1 MIREPQIEPR
11 IAHQAQSGLSSTMA
25 QEGSNTPKQAIVVFK
40 PSGQVVQVEI
50 GTLLS
55 DAAVEAGIALNLPC
69 GGQGR
74 CGRCRVKV
82 EHGAIS
88 HRSGVRLTS
97 AEIDEGW
104 ALGCQAVVKGDAVV
118 FVPEQ
123 EEAEIKVTALTVG
136 AERIALA
143 AEFTEE
149 LDPSVRRAHVVI
161 PPPSLDDQTTDWD
174 RLLRELSLEHGIPN
188 ATASLPMLRTLGRD
202 LREAEWNTTAVLE
215 MGDPELNSCAQPRL
229 IDLLPGDQS
238 DRCYGVAIDIG
249 TTSNVV
255 YLVDLAHGRV
265 LDRASAY
272 SGQISAGEDVISR
285 IIFSQKRDGLNRL
298 QKMVLK
304 TLNGLLEDLA
314 SRNQIPLRQISKA
327 VVAGNT
333 TMIQLFL
340 AIDPSTIR
348 EMPFIPTISQPL
360 PVTAEELGLNINP
373 QATVD
378 CLPVVGAYVG
388 ADITAGVVASEMAET
403 DALTLFIDVGTNGEI
418 VLGNRDWLITCA
430 CSAGPA
436 FEGSGVRHGMRAT
449 AGAIEE
455 IWIDHRTYE
464 PTYQTIGQL
473 PARGICGSGMIGLL
487 AELFITGIVDKAGKI
502 QRNLP
507 TPRVRTGDHGGEYV
521 VVWAN
526 QSGIGTD
533 IVINEVDI
541 ENLLR
546 TKGAIYAGFSVLV
559 QSVGLELAEVEQVFI
574 AGAFGQYINVEKAI
588 QIGLL
593 PDMPWDRFHYLG
605 NTSVLGAFYSLVSR
619 PMRRKVLEVAQK
631 MTYLELSADN
641 TFYDQFMSALFL
653 PHTDITA
660 FPSVLRVLNQRE

>member
-1 MIREPQIEPR
+1 MTD
-11 IAHQAQSGLSSTMA
+11 HSSGRR
-25 QEGSNTPKQAIVVFK
+25 NRAIVVFQ
-40 PSGQVVQVEI
+40 PSGQVLETEV

-55 DAAVEAGIALNLPC
+55 DAAVEAGVPLNLPC

-82 EHGAIS
+82 EHGAVS
-88 HRSGVRLTS
+88 HRSGVRLTA
-97 AEIDEGW
+97 AELEQGW
-104 ALGCQAVVKGDAVV
+104 ALGCQAVIKGDAVIW
-118 FVPEQ
+118 VPEQ
-123 EEAEIKVTALTVG
+123 EKVEAEFAAKAVG

-143 AEFTEE
+143 AEYVGER
-149 LDPSVRRAHVVI
+149 DPSVRRVHVAI
-161 PPPSLDDQTTDWD
+161 EPPSLDDQTTDWD
-174 RLLRELSLEHGIPN
+174 RLARALSLQHDIQN
-188 ATASLPMLRTLGRD
+188 VTVSLAELRTLARD
-202 LREAEWNTTAVLE
+202 LRDADWDVTAVLE
-215 MGDPELNSCAQPRL
+215 MGDPLVNPCAQPRL
-229 IDLLPGDQS
+229 IDLLPGDQTG
-238 DRCYGVAIDIG
+238 RCYGVAIDIG
-249 TTSNVV
+249 TTSNVI
-255 YLVDLAHGRV
+255 YLVDLVRGRV
-265 LDRASAY
+265 IDRASAY
-272 SGQISAGEDVISR
+272 NAQISAGEDVISR
-285 IIFSQKRDGLNRL
+285 IMFAQKRDGLRRL
-298 QKMVLK
+298 QAMVLK
-304 TLNGLLEDLA
+304 TLNGLLEELT
-314 SRNQIPLRQISKA
+314 SRNQIAPRQISQA

-340 AIDPSTIR
+340 ELDPRSIR
-348 EMPFIPTISQPL
+348 EMPFIPTVSRPL
-360 PVTAEELGLNINP
+360 PVTAEEVGLNINP

-388 ADITAGVVASEMAET
+388 ADITAGVMASGMADT
-403 DALTLFIDVGTNGEI
+403 NALTLFIDVGTNGEI

-487 AELFITGIVDKAGKI
+487 AEMFITGILDKGGKI
-502 QRNLP
+502 QRDLP
-507 TPRVRTGDHGGEYV
+507 TPRVRVGDHGGEYV

-526 QSGIGTD
+526 QSGVGTD

-593 PDMPWDRFHYLG
+593 PDMPWDRFRYLG

-619 PMRRKVLEVAQK
+619 PVRRQVNELAGK

-660 FPSVLRVLNQRE
+660 FPSVMRALEGRPDGRVA

>member
-1 MIREPQIEPR
+1 MAEEK
-11 IAHQAQSGLSSTMA
+11 STT
-25 QEGSNTPKQAIVVFK
+25 QQAILVFQ
-40 PSGQVVQVEI
+40 PTGQVVEVEV

-55 DAAVEAGIALNLPC
+55 DAAVQAGIALNLPC

-88 HRSGVRLTS
+88 HRSGARLTTT
-97 AEIDEGW
+97 EMNEGW

-123 EEAEIKVTALTVG
+123 EQVEVEFATKTVG

-143 AEFTEE
+143 AEFSGE
-149 LDPSVRRAHVVI
+149 LDPSVRRAHVSI
-161 PPPSLDDQTTDWD
+161 EPPSLDDQTTDWD
-174 RLLRELSLEHGIPN
+174 RLLRELSLQHGIQN
-188 ATASLPMLRTLGRD
+188 VTASLPMLRTLGRD

-215 MGDPELNSCAQPRL
+215 MGDPVQNPCAQPRL

-249 TTSNVV
+249 TTSNVI
-255 YLVDLAHGRV
+255 YLVDLIRGKV

-298 QKMVLK
+298 QSMVLK
-304 TLNGLLEDLA
+304 TLNSLLEELS

-340 AIDPSTIR
+340 AIDPTTIR
-348 EMPFIPTISQPL
+348 EMPFIPAISHSL

-378 CLPVVGAYVG
+378 CLPIVGAYVG
-388 ADITAGVVASEMAET
+388 ADITAGVVASGMADT

-455 IWIDHRTYE
+455 LWIDHRTFE

-487 AELFITGIVDKAGKI
+487 AEMFITGIVDKGGKI
-502 QRNLP
+502 RRDLP
-507 TPRVRTGDHGGEYV
+507 TPRIRVGDHGGEYV

-526 QSGIGTD
+526 QSGIGAD

-559 QSVGLELAEVEQVFI
+559 QSVGLELADVEQVFI

-605 NTSVLGAFYSLVSR
+605 NTSVLGAFYSLASR
-619 PMRRKVLEVAQK
+619 PMRRKVLEVSKK

-660 FPSVLRVLNQRE
+660 FPSVMRVLTQRE

>member
-1 MIREPQIEPR
+1 MTEK
-11 IAHQAQSGLSSTMA
+11 SSRRN
-25 QEGSNTPKQAIVVFK
+25 SKAIVVFK
-40 PSGQVVQVEI
+40 PSGKVVEVEV

-55 DAAVEAGIALNLPC
+55 DAAVQAGVTLNLPC

-82 EHGAIS
+82 EHGTVS
-88 HRSGVRLTS
+88 HRSGARLTS
-97 AEIDEGW
+97 SEIEEGW
-104 ALGCQAVVKGDAVV
+104 ALGCRSVIKGDAVLL
-118 FVPEQ
+118 VPEQ
-123 EEAEIKVTALTVG
+123 EEIEAEYVTEAVG

-143 AEFTEE
+143 AEFSEP
-149 LDPSVRRAHVVI
+149 LDPSILGAHVSI
-161 PPPSLDDQTTDWD
+161 TPPSLDDQTSDWA
-174 RLLRELSLEHGIPN
+174 RLQRELSLGHGIEGI
-188 ATASLPMLRTLGRD
+188 TARLHMFQSLARE
-202 LREAEWNTTAVLE
+202 LREAEWDVTAVLDI
-215 MGDPELNSCAQPRL
+215 GDVMADPHAHPRL
-229 IDLLPGDQS
+229 IDLLPGDQTG
-238 DRCYGVAIDIG
+238 RCHGLAIDIG
-249 TTSNVV
+249 TTSNVI
-255 YLVDLAHGRV
+255 YLIDLVSGKV
-265 LDRASAY
+265 IDRASAY
-272 SGQISAGEDVISR
+272 NAQISAGEDVISR
-285 IIFSQKRDGLNRL
+285 IIFSQKRDGLRRL
-298 QKMVLK
+298 QQMVLK
-304 TLNGLLEDLA
+304 TLNGLLEELT
-314 SRNQIPLRQISKA
+314 SRNQIPARQIGKA

-340 AIDPSTIR
+340 GMDPRSIR
-348 EMPFIPTISQPL
+348 EMPFVPTVSQPL
-360 PVTAEELGLNINP
+360 PITADQVGLNINA

-388 ADITAGVVASEMAET
+388 ADITAGVVASGMSDT

-455 IWIDHRTYE
+455 IWIDHRTLE

-487 AELFITGIVDKAGKI
+487 AEMFITGILDKAGKI
-502 QRNLP
+502 QRDLP
-507 TPRVRTGDHGGEYV
+507 TPRVRVGDHGGEYV
-521 VVWAN
+521 VVWAS
-526 QSGIGTD
+526 QSAVGTD

-559 QSVGLELAEVEQVFI
+559 QSVGITLADVEQVLI

-605 NTSVLGAFYSLVSR
+605 NTSALGAYYSLVSR
-619 PMRRKVLEVAQK
+619 EMRRSVTEVAKK

-653 PHTDITA
+653 PHTDITT
-660 FPSVLRVLNQRE
+660 FPSVMRVLQGNAS

>member
-1 MIREPQIEPR
+1 MTEQTNSRN
-11 IAHQAQSGLSSTMA
+11 S
-25 QEGSNTPKQAIVVFK
+25 KAIVVFK
-40 PSGQVVQVEI
+40 PSGKVVEVEI
-50 GTLLS
+50 GTLLA
-55 DAAVEAGIALNLPC
+55 DAAIEAGIVLNLPC

-74 CGRCRVKV
+74 CGRCRVRV
-82 EHGAIS
+82 EHGNLS

-97 AEIDEGW
+97 AELEEGW
-104 ALGCQAVVKGDAVV
+104 ALGCQAVVKGDVVV

-123 EEAEIKVTALTVG
+123 EKVEIEFVAKTVG

-143 AEFTEE
+143 AEFSGE
-149 LDPSVRRAHVVI
+149 LDPSVRRTHLQI

-174 RLLRELSLEHGIPN
+174 RLLRELSLQHDIHN
-188 ATASLPMLRTLGRD
+188 VSASLPMFQTLARD
-202 LREAEWNTTAVLE
+202 LREAEWNVTAVLD
-215 MGDPELNSCAQPRL
+215 MGDPITNPCTQPRL
-229 IDLLPGDQS
+229 IDLLPGDQT

-255 YLVDLAHGRV
+255 YLVDLLTGHV

-272 SGQISAGEDVISR
+272 NAQIAAGEDVISR
-285 IIFSQKRDGLNRL
+285 IVFSQKRDGLHRL
-298 QKMVLK
+298 QQMVLK
-304 TLNGLLEDLA
+304 TLNGLVEELT
-314 SRNQIPLRQISKA
+314 SRNQVPARQISKA
-327 VVAGNT
+327 VVTGNT
-333 TMIQLFL
+333 IMLQLFL
-340 AIDPSTIR
+340 ALDPKAIR
-348 EMPFIPTISQPL
+348 EMPFIPTISQPIPL
-360 PVTAEELGLNINP
+360 TAKDIGLNIND
-373 QATVD
+373 QATID

-388 ADITAGVVASEMAET
+388 ADITAGVLASDMHLT
-403 DALTLFIDVGTNGEI
+403 DSLTLFIDVGTNGEI

-455 IWIDHRTYE
+455 IWIDHRTFD
-464 PTYQTIGQL
+464 PTYQTIGGL
-473 PARGICGSGMIGLL
+473 PPRGICGSGMIGLL
-487 AELFITGIVDKAGKI
+487 AEMFVTGILDKAGKI
-502 QRNLP
+502 RRDTP
-507 TPRVRTGDHGGEYV
+507 TPRVRVGDHGGEYV
-521 VVWAN
+521 VAWAN
-526 QSGIGTD
+526 QSGVGTD

-559 QSVGLELAEVEQVFI
+559 QNVGLELSDVEQVYI

-593 PDMPWDRFHYLG
+593 PDMPWDRFQYLG
-605 NTSVLGAFYSLVSR
+605 NTSVLGAFYSLMSR
-619 PMRRKVLEVAQK
+619 PLRREVIELAKK

-653 PHTDITA
+653 PHSDITA
-660 FPSVLRVLNQRE
+660 FPSVMSILEGRTE

>member
-1 MIREPQIEPR
+1 MTTTAER
-11 IAHQAQSGLSSTMA
+11 HNS
-25 QEGSNTPKQAIVVFK
+25 KAIVVFK
-40 PSGQVVQVEI
+40 PSGQVVEVEI

-55 DAAVEAGIALNLPC
+55 DAAVEAGIPLNLPC

-88 HRSGVRLTS
+88 HRSGVRLS
-97 AEIDEGW
+97 AAEMEEGW

-118 FVPEQ
+118 LVPEQ
-123 EEAEIKVTALTVG
+123 EAIEVEFITQTVG

-143 AEFTEE
+143 AEFSGE
-149 LDPSVRRAHVVI
+149 LDPSVRRAHVTI
-161 PPPSLDDQTTDWD
+161 EPPSLDDQTTDWD
-174 RLLRELSLEHGIPN
+174 RLLRELALQHDIHDVR
-188 ATASLPMLRTLGRD
+188 ASLPMLRTLGRD
-202 LREAEWNTTAVLE
+202 LREADWDVTAILE
-215 MGDPELNSCAQPRL
+215 MGDPALSTCSQPRL

-255 YLVDLAHGRV
+255 YLVDLLKGKV
-265 LDRASAY
+265 VDRASAY
-272 SGQISAGEDVISR
+272 NAQISAGEDVISR
-285 IIFSQKRDGLNRL
+285 IIFAGKRDGLSRL

-304 TLNGLLEDLA
+304 TLNGLLEELT
-314 SRNQIPLRQISKA
+314 SRNQIPARQISKA

-340 AIDPSTIR
+340 AIDPRSIR
-348 EMPFIPTISQPL
+348 KMPFIPAISQPL
-360 PVTAEELGLNINP
+360 PITAEEIGLNINR

-388 ADITAGVVASEMAET
+388 ADITAGVLASDMYDT
-403 DALTLFIDVGTNGEI
+403 NALTLFIDVGTNGEI

-455 IWIDHRTYE
+455 VWIDHRTYE

-487 AELFITGIVDKAGKI
+487 AEMFVTGILDKGGKI
-502 QRNLP
+502 QRDLP
-507 TPRVRTGDHGGEYV
+507 TPRVRVGDHGGEYV

-526 QSGIGTD
+526 QSGIGAD

-559 QSVGLELAEVEQVFI
+559 QSVGLELADVEQVFI

-605 NTSVLGAFYSLVSR
+605 NTSVLGAFYSLLSR
-619 PMRRKVLEVAQK
+619 PMRREVVELASK

-653 PHTDITA
+653 PHTDISA
-660 FPSVLRVLNQRE
+660 FPSVMRILEGKNE

>member
-1 MIREPQIEPR
+1 MAPDRET
-11 IAHQAQSGLSSTMA
+11 AK
-25 QEGSNTPKQAIVVFK
+25 NAILVFK
-40 PSGQVVQVEI
+40 PTGQVVEVEI
-50 GTLLS
+50 GTILS
-55 DAAVEAGIALNLPC
+55 DAAVEAGISLNLPC

-97 AEIDEGW
+97 AEIDAGW

-118 FVPEQ
+118 VVPEQ
-123 EEAEIKVTALTVG
+123 EKEELEITAPTVG

-149 LDPSVRRAHVVI
+149 LDPTVCRAHVTI
-161 PPPSLDDQTTDWD
+161 EPPSLDDQTTDWD
-174 RLLRELSLEHGIPN
+174 RLLRELSLRHGIEN
-188 ATASLPMLRTLGRD
+188 VTASLPMLRTLGRD
-202 LREAEWNTTAVLE
+202 LREAEWSTTAVLE
-215 MGDPELNSCAQPRL
+215 MGDPVSNPCAHPRL
-229 IDLLPGDQS
+229 IDLLPGDQT

-255 YLVDLAHGRV
+255 YLVDLKKGKV

-285 IIFSQKRDGLNRL
+285 IIFSQKRGGLHRL
-298 QKMVLK
+298 QQMVLK

-314 SRNQIPLRQISKA
+314 SRNQVPLRQISKA
-327 VVAGNT
+327 VVTGNT

-340 AIDPSTIR
+340 AIDPRTIR
-348 EMPFIPTISQPL
+348 EMPFVPTIGQPL

-388 ADITAGVVASEMAET
+388 ADITAGVVASGMHDT

-455 IWIDHRTYE
+455 LWIDHRTYE

-487 AELFITGIVDKAGKI
+487 AEMFVTGIVDKAGKI
-502 QRNLP
+502 QRDLP

-521 VVWAN
+521 IAWAN

-533 IVINEVDI
+533 IVINEVDV

-559 QSVGLELAEVEQVFI
+559 QSVGLELAEVEQVSI

-593 PDMPWDRFHYLG
+593 PDMPWDRFNYLG
-605 NTSVLGAFYSLVSR
+605 NTSVLGAFHSLVSR
-619 PMRRKVLEVAQK
+619 SMRRKVLEVSQK

-641 TFYDQFMSALFL
+641 SFYDQFMSALFL

-660 FPSVLRVLNQRE
+660 FPSVLRLLNQRE

>member
-1 MIREPQIEPR
+1 
-11 IAHQAQSGLSSTMA
+11 
-25 QEGSNTPKQAIVVFK
+25 
-40 PSGQVVQVEI
+40 
-50 GTLLS
+50 
-55 DAAVEAGIALNLPC
+55 
-69 GGQGR
+69 
-74 CGRCRVKV
+74 V

-118 FVPEQ
+118 VVPEQ
-123 EEAEIKVTALTVG
+123 EKEELEITGPTVG

-149 LDPSVRRAHVVI
+149 LDPTVRRAHVTI
-161 PPPSLDDQTTDWD
+161 EPPSLDDQTTDWD
-174 RLLRELSLEHGIPN
+174 RLLRELSLRHGIEN
-188 ATASLPMLRTLGRD
+188 VTASLPMLRTLGRD
-202 LREAEWNTTAVLE
+202 LREAEWSTTAVLE
-215 MGDPELNSCAQPRL
+215 MGDPVNNPCAHPRL
-229 IDLLPGDQS
+229 IDLLPGDQT

-255 YLVDLAHGRV
+255 YLADLTKGKV

-285 IIFSQKRDGLNRL
+285 IIFSQKRDGLHRL
-298 QKMVLK
+298 QQMVLK

-314 SRNQIPLRQISKA
+314 SRNQVPLRQISKA
-327 VVAGNT
+327 VVTGNT

-340 AIDPSTIR
+340 AIDPRTIR
-348 EMPFIPTISQPL
+348 EMPFVPTISQPL

-388 ADITAGVVASEMAET
+388 ADITAGVVASGMHAT

-487 AELFITGIVDKAGKI
+487 AEMFVTGIVDKAGKI
-502 QRNLP
+502 QRDLP

-521 VVWAN
+521 IAWAN

-533 IVINEVDI
+533 IVINEVDV

-559 QSVGLELAEVEQVFI
+559 RSVGLELAEVEQVFI

-593 PDMPWDRFHYLG
+593 PDMPWDRFNYLG

-619 PMRRKVLEVAQK
+619 SMRRKVLEVSQK

-641 TFYDQFMSALFL
+641 SFYDQFMSALFL

-660 FPSVLRVLNQRE
+660 FPSVLRLLNQRE

>member
-1 MIREPQIEPR
+1 
-11 IAHQAQSGLSSTMA
+11 MA
-25 QEGSNTPKQAIVVFK
+25 QEDKSTSKQAILVFK
-40 PSGQVVQVEI
+40 PSGQVVEVEV

-55 DAAVEAGIALNLPC
+55 DAAVEAGISLNLPC

-123 EEAEIKVTALTVG
+123 HEAETKVIAPTVG

-143 AEFTEE
+143 ADFTDE
-149 LDPSVRRAHVVI
+149 LDPSVRRAHVI
-161 PPPSLDDQTTDWD
+161 ISPPSLDDQTTDWD
-174 RLLRELSLEHGIPN
+174 RLLRELSLQHGVSN
-188 ATASLPMLRTLGRD
+188 VTASLPMLRTLGRD

-215 MGDPELNSCAQPRL
+215 MGDPQLNSCAQPRL

-255 YLVDLAHGRV
+255 YLVDLTKGKV

-272 SGQISAGEDVISR
+272 SGQIAAGEDVISR
-285 IIFSQKRDGLNRL
+285 IIFSQKRDGLRRL
-298 QKMVLK
+298 QQMVLK
-304 TLNGLLEDLA
+304 TLNSLLEDLA

-360 PVTAEELGLNINP
+360 PVTAEEIGLNINP

-388 ADITAGVVASEMAET
+388 ADITAGVVASKMYDT

-455 IWIDHRTYE
+455 IWIDQRTYE
-464 PTYQTIGQL
+464 PTYETIGQL

-487 AELFITGIVDKAGKI
+487 AEMFITGIVDKAGKI

-533 IVINEVDI
+533 IVINEVDV

-574 AGAFGQYINVEKAI
+574 AGAFGQYINVEKAV

-605 NTSVLGAFYSLVSR
+605 NTSALGAFYSLVSR
-619 PMRRKVLEVAQK
+619 PMRERVLKVAQK

-660 FPSVLRVLNQRE
+660 FPSVLRVLENRE

>member
-1 MIREPQIEPR
+1 
-11 IAHQAQSGLSSTMA
+11 
-25 QEGSNTPKQAIVVFK
+25 
-40 PSGQVVQVEI
+40 
-50 GTLLS
+50 
-55 DAAVEAGIALNLPC
+55 
-69 GGQGR
+69 
-74 CGRCRVKV
+74 
-82 EHGAIS
+82 
-88 HRSGVRLTS
+88 
-97 AEIDEGW
+97 DEGW

-123 EEAEIKVTALTVG
+123 HEAETKVIAPTVG

-143 AEFTEE
+143 ADFTDE
-149 LDPSVRRAHVVI
+149 LDPSVRRAHVI
-161 PPPSLDDQTTDWD
+161 ISPPSLDDQTTDWD
-174 RLLRELSLEHGIPN
+174 RLLRELSLQHGVSN
-188 ATASLPMLRTLGRD
+188 VTASLPMLRTLGRD

-215 MGDPELNSCAQPRL
+215 MGDPQLNSCAQPRL

-255 YLVDLAHGRV
+255 YLVDLTKGKV

-272 SGQISAGEDVISR
+272 SGQIAAGEDVISR
-285 IIFSQKRDGLNRL
+285 IIFSQKRDGLRRL
-298 QKMVLK
+298 QQMVLK
-304 TLNGLLEDLA
+304 TLNSLLEDLA

-360 PVTAEELGLNINP
+360 PVTAEEIGLNINP

-388 ADITAGVVASEMAET
+388 ADITAGVVASKMYDT

-455 IWIDHRTYE
+455 IWIDQRTYE
-464 PTYQTIGQL
+464 PTYETIGQL

-487 AELFITGIVDKAGKI
+487 AEMFITGIVDKAGKI

-533 IVINEVDI
+533 IVINEVDV

-559 QSVGLELAEVEQVFI
+559 QSVGLELAEVE
-574 AGAFGQYINVEKAI
+574 
-588 QIGLL
+588 
-593 PDMPWDRFHYLG
+593 
-605 NTSVLGAFYSLVSR
+605 
-619 PMRRKVLEVAQK
+619 
-631 MTYLELSADN
+631 
-641 TFYDQFMSALFL
+641 
-653 PHTDITA
+653 
-660 FPSVLRVLNQRE
+660 

>member
-1 MIREPQIEPR
+1 MTASVERR
-11 IAHQAQSGLSSTMA
+11 NS
-25 QEGSNTPKQAIVVFK
+25 KAIVVFK
-40 PSGQVVQVEI
+40 PSGQVVEVEI

-55 DAAVEAGIALNLPC
+55 DAAVEAGISLNLPC

-82 EHGAIS
+82 EHGAVS
-88 HRSGVRLTS
+88 HRSGVRLTA
-97 AEIDEGW
+97 AEMEQGW

-118 FVPEQ
+118 LVPEQ
-123 EEAEIKVTALTVG
+123 EAVEIEFITQTVG
-136 AERIALA
+136 AERVALA
-143 AEFTEE
+143 AEFSGA
-149 LDPSVRRAHVVI
+149 LDPSVHRAHI
-161 PPPSLDDQTTDWD
+161 TIEPPSLDDQTTDWD
-174 RLLRELSLEHGIPN
+174 RLLRELSLQHGIQN
-188 ATASLPMLRTLGRD
+188 VRASLPMLRILGRD
-202 LREAEWNTTAVLE
+202 LREANWDVTAVLE
-215 MGDPELNSCAQPRL
+215 MGDPVHNPCAQPRL
-229 IDLLPGDQS
+229 VDLLPGNQS
-238 DRCYGVAIDIG
+238 DRCYGIAIDIG

-255 YLVDLAHGRV
+255 YLVDLLKGKV
-265 LDRASAY
+265 MDRASAY
-272 SGQISAGEDVISR
+272 NAQISAGEDVISR
-285 IIFSQKRDGLNRL
+285 IIFAQKRDGLNRL

-304 TLNGLLEDLA
+304 TLNGLLEELT
-314 SRNQIPLRQISKA
+314 SRNQIPARQISKA

-340 AIDPSTIR
+340 AIDPRTIR

-360 PVTAEELGLNINP
+360 PITAEEIGLNINP

-388 ADITAGVVASEMAET
+388 ADITAGVLASEMYDT

-455 IWIDHRTYE
+455 VWIDHRTYE

-487 AELFITGIVDKAGKI
+487 AEMFVTGILDKGGKI
-502 QRNLP
+502 QRDLP
-507 TPRVRTGDHGGEYV
+507 TPRVRVGDHGGEYV

-526 QSGIGTD
+526 QSGIGAD

-559 QSVGLELAEVEQVFI
+559 QSVGLELADVEQVFI

-619 PMRRKVLEVAQK
+619 PMRREVIELANR

-653 PHTDITA
+653 PHTDISA
-660 FPSVLRVLNQRE
+660 FPSVMRVLEREPE

>member
-1 MIREPQIEPR
+1 MTETQKR
-11 IAHQAQSGLSSTMA
+11 
-25 QEGSNTPKQAIVVFK
+25 NPKAIVVFK
-40 PSGQVVQVEI
+40 PSGNVVEVEI

-55 DAAVEAGIALNLPC
+55 DAAVEAGITLNLPC

-82 EHGAIS
+82 EHGVIS

-97 AEIDEGW
+97 AELEEGW

-118 FVPEQ
+118 HVPEQ
-123 EEAEIKVTALTVG
+123 EKVEVEFITKTVG
-136 AERIALA
+136 AERVALA
-143 AEFTEE
+143 AQFSGV
-149 LDPSVRRAHVVI
+149 LDPSVRRAHLTI
-161 PPPSLDDQTTDWD
+161 DPPSLDDQTTDWD
-174 RLLRELSLEHGIPN
+174 RLSRELAVKHGIQN
-188 ATASLPMLRTLGRD
+188 TTASLPIYRILGRD
-202 LREAEWNTTAVLE
+202 LREAEWDVTAILD
-215 MGDPELNSCAQPRL
+215 MGDPALNPCAQPRL
-229 IDLLPGDQS
+229 VDLLPGDQT

-249 TTSNVV
+249 TTSNVI
-255 YLVDLAHGRV
+255 YLVDLLKGEV
-265 LDRASAY
+265 VDRASAY
-272 SGQISAGEDVISR
+272 NAQISAGEDVISR
-285 IIFSQKRDGLNRL
+285 IVFSQKRDGLHRL
-298 QKMVLK
+298 QRMVLK
-304 TLNGLLEDLA
+304 TLNGLLEELT
-314 SRNQIPLRQISKA
+314 SRNQIPSSQISKA

-340 AIDPSTIR
+340 AVDPRTIR
-348 EMPFIPTISQPL
+348 EMPFIPTMSQPL
-360 PVTAEELGLNINP
+360 PVTAEEIGLNINP
-373 QATVD
+373 QGTVD

-388 ADITAGVVASEMAET
+388 ADITAGVLASGTYNT

-455 IWIDHRTYE
+455 VWIDNRSYE

-487 AELFITGIVDKAGKI
+487 AEMFVTGIIDKAGKI
-502 QRNLP
+502 RRDLP
-507 TPRVRTGDHGGEYV
+507 TARVRVGDHGGEYV

-559 QSVGLELAEVEQVFI
+559 QSVGLELADVEQVFI
-574 AGAFGQYINVEKAI
+574 AGAFGQYINIEKGI

-593 PDMPWDRFHYLG
+593 PDMPWDRFNYLG

-619 PMRRKVLEVAQK
+619 PIRRQVIEIAKM

-660 FPSVLRVLNQRE
+660 FPSVMRVLEKQNVQTT

>member
-1 MIREPQIEPR
+1 
-11 IAHQAQSGLSSTMA
+11 MA
-25 QEGSNTPKQAIVVFK
+25 EATKKRNHNAIVVFK
-40 PSGQVVQVEI
+40 PSGKVVEVEV

-55 DAAVEAGIALNLPC
+55 DAAVEAGVALNLPC

-82 EHGAIS
+82 EHGSVS
-88 HRSGVRLTS
+88 HRSGVRLSS
-97 AEIDEGW
+97 AELSEGW
-104 ALGCQAVVKGDAVV
+104 ALGCQAVIKGDAVV
-118 FVPEQ
+118 VVPEQ
-123 EEAEIKVTALTVG
+123 EAIEVEFITKTVG
-136 AERIALA
+136 AERVALA
-143 AEFTEE
+143 AQYTGER
-149 LDPSVRRAHVVI
+149 DPCVRRVYAQI
-161 PPPSLDDQTTDWD
+161 EAPSLDDQTTDWD
-174 RLLRELSLEHGIPN
+174 RLLRALSLQHDIHN
-188 ATASLPMLRTLGRD
+188 VTASLSTMQTLARD
-202 LREAEWNTTAVLE
+202 LREAEWNVTAVLD
-215 MGDPELNSCAQPRL
+215 MGDPVANPCARPRL
-229 IDLLPGDQS
+229 IDLLPGDQT

-255 YLVDLAHGRV
+255 YLIDLNSGRV
-265 LDRASAY
+265 IDRASAY
-272 SGQISAGEDVISR
+272 NAQIQAGEDVISR
-285 IIFSQKRDGLNRL
+285 IVFSQKRDGLRRL
-298 QKMVLK
+298 QQMVLK
-304 TLNGLLEDLA
+304 TLNGLIEDLA
-314 SRNQIPLRQISKA
+314 GRNQVPTRQISNA

-340 AIDPSTIR
+340 SLDPKYLR
-348 EMPFIPTISQPL
+348 EMPFIPTVGQPL
-360 PVTAEELGLNINP
+360 PVLAEQIGLSINP

-388 ADITAGVVASEMAET
+388 ADITAGVLASGVYDT
-403 DALTLFIDVGTNGEI
+403 DKLTLFIDVGTNGEI

-464 PTYQTIGQL
+464 PTYETIGGL

-487 AELFITGIVDKAGKI
+487 AELFIAGILDKAGKLA
-502 QRNLP
+502 RDLP
-507 TPRVRTGDHGGEYV
+507 TPRVRVGDHGAEYV

-559 QSVGLELAEVEQVFI
+559 QSVGVQLAEVEQVLI
-574 AGAFGQYINVEKAI
+574 GGAFGQYINVEKAI

-593 PDMPWDRFHYLG
+593 PDMPWDRFNFLG
-605 NTSVLGAFYSLVSR
+605 NTSVLGAFYSLVAR
-619 PMRRKVLEVAQK
+619 PMRREVLEIAKK

-641 TFYDQFMSALFL
+641 TFYDQFMSAMFL

-660 FPSVLRVLNQRE
+660 FPSVMRLLKDRTD

>member
-1 MIREPQIEPR
+1 MVDTGER
-11 IAHQAQSGLSSTMA
+11 H
-25 QEGSNTPKQAIVVFK
+25 NKKAIVVFK
-40 PSGQVVQVEI
+40 PSGQVVEVEI

-55 DAAVEAGIALNLPC
+55 DAAVRAGMSLNLPC

-74 CGRCRVKV
+74 CGRCRVRV

-88 HRSGVRLTS
+88 HRRGVRLTS
-97 AEIDEGW
+97 AEQEEGW
-104 ALGCQAVVKGDAVV
+104 ALGCQAVIKGDAVI

-123 EEAEIKVTALTVG
+123 EQVGIEFITKTVG

-143 AEFTEE
+143 AEFGGEV
-149 LDPSVRRAHVVI
+149 DPSVRRAHLTI
-161 PPPSLDDQTTDWD
+161 EPPSLDDQTTDWD
-174 RLLRELSLEHGIPN
+174 RLLRQLSRQHGIQSV
-188 ATASLPMLRTLGRD
+188 TASLSMLRTLGRD
-202 LREAEWNTTAVLE
+202 LREADWHVTAVLE
-215 MGDPELNSCAQPRL
+215 MGDPGSDPCAQPRL
-229 IDLLPGDQS
+229 VDLLPGDQT
-238 DRCYGVAIDIG
+238 DLCYGVAIDIG
-249 TTSNVV
+249 TTSNVI
-255 YLVDLAHGRV
+255 YLVDLIKGKV
-265 LDRASAY
+265 VDRASAY
-272 SGQISAGEDVISR
+272 NAQIQAGEDVISR
-285 IIFSQKRDGLNRL
+285 ILFSQKRDGLVRL
-298 QKMVLK
+298 QTLVLK
-304 TLNGLLEDLA
+304 TLNGLLEELT
-314 SRNQIPLRQISKA
+314 SRNQIPPRQISKA

-340 AIDPSTIR
+340 AIDPRTIR
-348 EMPFIPTISQPL
+348 EMPFIPAISQPL
-360 PVTAEELGLNINP
+360 PVTAEDIGLNINP
-373 QATVD
+373 QGTVD

-388 ADITAGVVASEMAET
+388 ADITAGVLASSMCDT

-455 IWIDHRTYE
+455 VWIDQRTYE
-464 PTYQTIGQL
+464 PTYQTIGGL

-487 AELFITGIVDKAGKI
+487 AEMFITGILDKGGKI
-502 QRNLP
+502 QRDLP
-507 TPRVRTGDHGGEYV
+507 TPRVRVGDHGGEYV

-526 QSGIGTD
+526 QSAIGTD
-533 IVINEVDI
+533 VVINEVDV

-559 QSVGLELAEVEQVFI
+559 QSVGLELADVEQVLI
-574 AGAFGQYINVEKAI
+574 AGAFGQYINVEKGI

-605 NTSVLGAFYSLVSR
+605 NTSALGAFYSLVAR
-619 PMRRKVLEVAQK
+619 AMRREVIEVARK

-660 FPSVLRVLNQRE
+660 FPSVMRVLEKQKD

>member
-1 MIREPQIEPR
+1 MTETVDRR
-11 IAHQAQSGLSSTMA
+11 NSR
-25 QEGSNTPKQAIVVFK
+25 AIVVFK
-40 PSGQVVQVEI
+40 PSGQVVEVEV

-55 DAAVEAGIALNLPC
+55 DAAVEAGVTLNLPC

-74 CGRCRVKV
+74 CGRCRVRV
-82 EHGAIS
+82 EHGGVS
-88 HRSGVRLTS
+88 HRSGVRLSS
-97 AEIDEGW
+97 AELEEGW
-104 ALGCQAVVKGDAVV
+104 ALGCQAVIKGDAVI

-123 EEAEIKVTALTVG
+123 EKVEIEFITKTVG

-143 AEFTEE
+143 AEFSGE
-149 LDPSVRRAHVVI
+149 LDPSVRRAHI
-161 PPPSLDDQTTDWD
+161 TIDPPSLDDQTTDWD
-174 RLLRELSLEHGIPN
+174 RLLRELSLQYAIQN
-188 ATASLPMLRTLGRD
+188 VTAGLPMLRTLGRD
-202 LREAEWNTTAVLE
+202 LREADWNVTAVLE
-215 MGDPELNSCAQPRL
+215 MGDPVTNPCTQPRA
-229 IDLLPGDQS
+229 IDLLPGNQS

-249 TTSNVV
+249 TTSNVI
-255 YLVDLAHGRV
+255 YLVDLIKGKV
-265 LDRASAY
+265 VDRASAY
-272 SGQISAGEDVISR
+272 NAQISAGEDVISR
-285 IIFSQKRDGLNRL
+285 IVFSQKRDGLNRL
-298 QKMVLK
+298 QQMVLK
-304 TLNGLLEDLA
+304 TLNGLLEEIT
-314 SRNQIPLRQISKA
+314 SRNQIPPRQISKA

-340 AIDPSTIR
+340 AIDPRTIR
-348 EMPFIPTISQPL
+348 EMPFIPTIGQPL
-360 PVTAEELGLNINP
+360 PITAEEIGLNINP

-388 ADITAGVVASEMAET
+388 ADITAGVLASGMYDT

-487 AELFITGIVDKAGKI
+487 AEMFITGILDKAGKI
-502 QRNLP
+502 QRDLP
-507 TPRVRTGDHGGEYV
+507 TPRVRVGDHGGEYV

-526 QSGIGTD
+526 QSAIGTD

-559 QSVGLELAEVEQVFI
+559 RSVGLELADVEQVFI

-593 PDMPWDRFHYLG
+593 PDMPWDRFQYLG

-619 PMRRKVLEVAQK
+619 SMRREVIDIAKK

-660 FPSVLRVLNQRE
+660 FPSVMSILQKQET

>member
-1 MIREPQIEPR
+1 MTEEDR
-11 IAHQAQSGLSSTMA
+11 
-25 QEGSNTPKQAIVVFK
+25 NTPKQAILVFK

-50 GTLLS
+50 GTLLA
-55 DAAVEAGIALNLPC
+55 DAAVEAGIALSLPC

-118 FVPEQ
+118 IVPEQ
-123 EEAEIKVTALTVG
+123 EEAEIQVAAPTVG

-174 RLLRELSLEHGIPN
+174 RLLRELSLQHGISN

-255 YLVDLAHGRV
+255 YLVDLANGKV

-285 IIFSQKRDGLNRL
+285 IIFSQKRDGLSRL

-348 EMPFIPTISQPL
+348 EMPFVPAISRPL

-388 ADITAGVVASEMAET
+388 ADITAGVVASELAET

-455 IWIDHRTYE
+455 IWIDQRTYE
-464 PTYQTIGQL
+464 PTYETIGQL

-502 QRNLP
+502 QRDLP

-619 PMRRKVLEVAQK
+619 RMRRKVLEVAQK

-660 FPSVLRVLNQRE
+660 FPSVLRVLENTE

>member
-1 MIREPQIEPR
+1 
-11 IAHQAQSGLSSTMA
+11 MA
-25 QEGSNTPKQAIVVFK
+25 KETKRRNNKAIVVFK
-40 PSGQVVQVEI
+40 PSGQVVEVEI

-55 DAAVEAGIALNLPC
+55 DAAVEANVALNLPC

-74 CGRCRVKV
+74 CGRCRVRV
-82 EHGAIS
+82 EHGALS

-97 AEIDEGW
+97 AELAEGW
-104 ALGCQAVVKGDAVV
+104 ALGCQAVIKGDAVV
-118 FVPEQ
+118 FIPEQ
-123 EEAEIKVTALTVG
+123 ETVEVEFVTKTVG
-136 AERIALA
+136 AERVALA
-143 AEFTEE
+143 AEFSGEQ
-149 LDPSVRRAHVVI
+149 DPSVRRAHVTI
-161 PPPSLDDQTTDWD
+161 EPPSLDDQTTDWD
-174 RLLRELSLEHGIPN
+174 RLLRALSLQHDIHDV
-188 ATASLPMLRTLGRD
+188 TASLPMLRTLGRD
-202 LREAEWNTTAVLE
+202 LREADWDVTAMLD
-215 MGDPELNSCAQPRL
+215 MGDPIANAHVQPRL
-229 IDLLPGDQS
+229 IDLLPGNQS

-249 TTSNVV
+249 TTSNVI
-255 YLVDLAHGRV
+255 YLIDLLSGRV
-265 LDRASAY
+265 VDRASAY
-272 SGQISAGEDVISR
+272 NAQIQAGEDVISR
-285 IIFSQKRDGLNRL
+285 IIFSQKSDGLRRL
-298 QKMVLK
+298 QRMVLK
-304 TLNGLLEDLA
+304 TLNGLLEELA
-314 SRNQIPLRQISKA
+314 SRNQIPSRQISKA
-327 VVAGNT
+327 VIAGNT

-340 AIDPSTIR
+340 ALDPRTIR
-348 EMPFIPTISQPL
+348 EMPFIPTIGQPL
-360 PVTAEELGLNINP
+360 PVTAEEIGLNINT

-388 ADITAGVVASEMAET
+388 ADITAGILASSMHDT

-455 IWIDHRTYE
+455 IWLDHRTLE
-464 PTYQTIGQL
+464 PTYETIGGL

-487 AELFITGIVDKAGKI
+487 AEMFITGILDKAGKI
-502 QRNLP
+502 RRDLP
-507 TPRVRTGDHGGEYV
+507 TPRVRVGDHGGEYV

-559 QSVGLELAEVEQVFI
+559 QSVGLELADVEQVLI

-605 NTSVLGAFYSLVSR
+605 NTSVLGAFYSLMSR
-619 PMRRKVLEVAQK
+619 PMRREVIDIAQK

-660 FPSVLRVLNQRE
+660 FPSVMRVLEGEI

>member
-1 MIREPQIEPR
+1 MVETVEPR
-11 IAHQAQSGLSSTMA
+11 DR
-25 QEGSNTPKQAIVVFK
+25 KAIVVFK
-40 PSGQVVQVEI
+40 PSGRVIEVEI

-55 DAAVEAGIALNLPC
+55 DAAVEAGEALNLPC

-82 EHGAIS
+82 EHGALS
-88 HRSGVRLTS
+88 HRSGVRLSS
-97 AEIDEGW
+97 AELEAGW

-118 FVPEQ
+118 LVPEQ
-123 EEAEIKVTALTVG
+123 ERVEVEFITKTVG
-136 AERIALA
+136 AERVALA
-143 AEFTEE
+143 AEFDGR
-149 LDPSVRRAHVVI
+149 LDPSIVRAHVAI
-161 PPPSLDDQTTDWD
+161 EPPSLDDQTTDWD
-174 RLLRELSLEHGIPN
+174 RLQRELSLQHDIHDM
-188 ATASLPMLRTLGRD
+188 TASLSMLRDLARN
-202 LREAEWNTTAVLE
+202 LREADWEVTAVLDL
-215 MGDPELNSCAQPRL
+215 GDPEAAPSARPRL
-229 IDLLPGDQS
+229 VDVMPGNQS
-238 DRCYGVAIDIG
+238 DRSIGVAIDIG
-249 TTSNVV
+249 TTSNVI
-255 YLVDLAHGRV
+255 YLVDLRSGKV

-272 SGQISAGEDVISR
+272 NAQISAGEDVISR
-285 IIFSQKRDGLNRL
+285 IIFSQKRDGLHRL
-298 QKMVLK
+298 QRMVLK
-304 TLNGLLEDLA
+304 TLNSLLEELEA
-314 SRNQIPLRQISKA
+314 RNQIPARQINKA

-340 AIDPSTIR
+340 ALDPKSIR
-348 EMPFIPTISQPL
+348 EMPFIPTIGQPL
-360 PVTAEELGLNINP
+360 PVAAEEIGLNINP

-388 ADITAGVVASEMAET
+388 ADITAGVLASGLHDSDE
-403 DALTLFIDVGTNGEI
+403 LTLFIDVGTNGEI
-418 VLGNRDWLITCA
+418 VLGNREWLITCA

-455 IWIDHRTYE
+455 IWIDQRTYE
-464 PTYQTIGQL
+464 PTYETIGQL

-487 AELFITGIVDKAGKI
+487 AEMFVTGILDKAGKI
-502 QRNLP
+502 RRDLP
-507 TPRVRTGDHGGEYV
+507 TPRVRVGDHGGEYV

-559 QSVGLELAEVEQVFI
+559 RSVGLQLADVERVFI
-574 AGAFGQYINVEKAI
+574 AGAFGQYINIEKAI

-605 NTSVLGAFYSLVSR
+605 NTSVLGAFHSLVSR
-619 PMRRKVLEVAQK
+619 PARRRVLELAQK

-660 FPSVLRVLNQRE
+660 FPSVMRILGGSQA

>member
-1 MIREPQIEPR
+1 MTENAARQGNR
-11 IAHQAQSGLSSTMA
+11 
-25 QEGSNTPKQAIVVFK
+25 AIVVFK
-40 PSGQVVQVEI
+40 PSGQVVEVEI

-55 DAAVEAGIALNLPC
+55 DAAAEAGINLNLPC

-88 HRSGVRLTS
+88 HRSSARLSS
-97 AEIDEGW
+97 AERQEGW
-104 ALGCQAVVKGDAVV
+104 ALGCQAVIKGDAVIAI
-118 FVPEQ
+118 PEQ
-123 EEAEIKVTALTVG
+123 ERVEVEFVTATVG

-143 AEFTEE
+143 AEFTGE
-149 LDPSVRRAHVVI
+149 LDPSVRRAHLTVE
-161 PPPSLDDQTTDWD
+161 PPSLDDQTTDWD
-174 RLLRELSLEHGIPN
+174 RLLRELSLQHGIQN
-188 ATASLPMLRTLGRD
+188 VTTSLSGLRTLARS
-202 LREAEWNTTAVLE
+202 LREAEWDVTAVLDL
-215 MGDPELNSCAQPRL
+215 GDPEFDPSTHPRL
-229 IDLLPGDQS
+229 VDLLPGKQTG
-238 DRCYGVAIDIG
+238 RCYGVAIDIG
-249 TTSNVV
+249 TTSNVI
-255 YLVDLAHGRV
+255 YLVDLIKGKV

-272 SGQISAGEDVISR
+272 NAQIQAGEDVISR
-285 IIFSQKRDGLNRL
+285 IIFAQKRDGLSRL
-298 QKMVLK
+298 QEMVLK
-304 TLNGLLEDLA
+304 TLNGLLEEMT
-314 SRNQIPLRQISKA
+314 SRNEIPPSQISKA

-333 TMIQLFL
+333 TMVQLFL
-340 AIDPSTIR
+340 ALDPRSIR

-360 PVTAEELGLNINP
+360 PVTAHQVGLNVNP

-378 CLPVVGAYVG
+378 ILPVVGAYVG
-388 ADITAGVVASEMAET
+388 ADITSGVLASGMYET

-418 VLGNRDWLITCA
+418 VLGNSDWLITCA

-455 IWIDHRTYE
+455 VWIDPHTYE
-464 PTYQTIGQL
+464 PTYETIGGL

-487 AELFITGIVDKAGKI
+487 ADMFVAGVIDKGGKVK
-502 QRNLP
+502 RDLP
-507 TPRVRTGDHGGEYV
+507 TPRVRVGDHGGEYV

-526 QSGIGTD
+526 QSAIGTD

-541 ENLLR
+541 ENLIR

-559 QSVGLELAEVEQVFI
+559 SSVGVELADVEQVYI
-574 AGAFGQYINVEKAI
+574 AGAFGQYINIEKAI

-619 PMRRKVLEVAQK
+619 PLRREVVEIAKK

-641 TFYDQFMSALFL
+641 TFYDQFMSCLFL

-660 FPSVLRVLNQRE
+660 FPSVQRVLEERERAS

>member
-1 MIREPQIEPR
+1 MTEE
-11 IAHQAQSGLSSTMA
+11 SSRRN
-25 QEGSNTPKQAIVVFK
+25 SKAIVV
-40 PSGQVVQVEI
+40 

-55 DAAVEAGIALNLPC
+55 DAAVQAGVTLNLPC

-82 EHGAIS
+82 EHGTVS

-97 AEIDEGW
+97 SEIDEGW
-104 ALGCQAVVKGDAVV
+104 ALGCRSVIKGDAVLL
-118 FVPEQ
+118 VPEQ
-123 EEAEIKVTALTVG
+123 EEIETGYVTEAVG

-143 AEFTEE
+143 AEFSEP
-149 LDPSVRRAHVVI
+149 LDPSLLRAHVRI
-161 PPPSLDDQTTDWD
+161 TPPSLDDQTSDWA
-174 RLLRELSLEHGIPN
+174 RLQRELSLGHGIEGI
-188 ATASLPMLRTLGRD
+188 TARLPMFQSLAREF
-202 LREAEWNTTAVLE
+202 REAEWDVTAVLD
-215 MGDPELNSCAQPRL
+215 MGDVVADPHAHPRL
-229 IDLLPGDQS
+229 IDLLPGD
-238 DRCYGVAIDIG
+238 
-249 TTSNVV
+249 
-255 YLVDLAHGRV
+255 
-265 LDRASAY
+265 RASAY
-272 SGQISAGEDVISR
+272 NAQISAGEDVISR
-285 IIFSQKRDGLNRL
+285 IIFSQKRDGLRRL
-298 QKMVLK
+298 QQMVLK
-304 TLNGLLEDLA
+304 TLNGLLEELT
-314 SRNQIPLRQISKA
+314 SRNQIPARQIGKA

-340 AIDPSTIR
+340 GMDPRSIR
-348 EMPFIPTISQPL
+348 EMPFVPTVSQPL
-360 PVTAEELGLNINP
+360 PITADQVGLNINA

-388 ADITAGVVASEMAET
+388 ADITAGVVASGMSDT

-455 IWIDHRTYE
+455 IWIDHRTLE

-487 AELFITGIVDKAGKI
+487 AEMFITGILDKAGKI
-502 QRNLP
+502 QRDLP
-507 TPRVRTGDHGGEYV
+507 TPRVRVGDHGGEYV
-521 VVWAN
+521 VVWAS
-526 QSGIGTD
+526 QSAVGTD

-559 QSVGLELAEVEQVFI
+559 QSVGITLADVEQVLI

-605 NTSVLGAFYSLVSR
+605 NTSALGAYYSLVSR
-619 PMRRKVLEVAQK
+619 EMRRSVTEVAKK

-653 PHTDITA
+653 PHTDITT
-660 FPSVLRVLNQRE
+660 FPSVMRVLQGNAS

>member
-1 MIREPQIEPR
+1 
-11 IAHQAQSGLSSTMA
+11 MA
-25 QEGSNTPKQAIVVFK
+25 QEDKSTSKQAILVFK
-40 PSGQVVQVEI
+40 PSGQVVGVEV

-123 EEAEIKVTALTVG
+123 QEAETKVIAPTVG

-143 AEFTEE
+143 ADFTEE
-149 LDPSVRRAHVVI
+149 LDPSVRRAHVTI
-161 PPPSLDDQTTDWD
+161 SPPSLDDQTTDWD
-174 RLLRELSLEHGIPN
+174 RLLRELSLQHGVSN
-188 ATASLPMLRTLGRD
+188 VTASLPMLRTLGRD

-249 TTSNVV
+249 TTSNVI
-255 YLVDLAHGRV
+255 YLADLTRGKV

-272 SGQISAGEDVISR
+272 SGQIAAGEDVISR
-285 IIFSQKRDGLNRL
+285 IIFSQKRDGLRRL
-298 QKMVLK
+298 QQMVLK

-388 ADITAGVVASEMAET
+388 ADITAGVVASKMYDT

-487 AELFITGIVDKAGKI
+487 AEMFITGIVDKAGKI

-533 IVINEVDI
+533 IVVNEVDI

-619 PMRRKVLEVAQK
+619 PMRKRVLQVAQK

-660 FPSVLRVLNQRE
+660 FPSVLRVLENRE

>member
-1 MIREPQIEPR
+1 VDQESATIVAEP
-11 IAHQAQSGLSSTMA
+11 
-25 QEGSNTPKQAIVVFK
+25 EGRNKRAIVVFK
-40 PSGQVVQVEI
+40 PSGQVVEVEV

-82 EHGAIS
+82 EHGGIS
-88 HRSGVRLTS
+88 HRSGTRLTS
-97 AEIDEGW
+97 AEREEGW

-123 EEAEIKVTALTVG
+123 QKIEVELITKVAG

-143 AEFTEE
+143 AEFEGVP
-149 LDPSVRRAHVVI
+149 DPSVCRAHVTVA
-161 PPPSLDDQTTDWD
+161 PPSLEDQTSDWD
-174 RLLRELSLEHGIPN
+174 RLQRDLSLQHGIRNLTADVSMLRELARS
-188 ATASLPMLRTLGRD
+188 
-202 LREAEWNTTAVLE
+202 LREADWDVTAALDL
-215 MGDPELNSCAQPRL
+215 GDPVVNPCDRPRL
-229 IDLLPGDQS
+229 IDLLPGDQT
-238 DRCYGVAIDIG
+238 DRDYGVAIDIG
-249 TTSNVV
+249 TTTNVV
-255 YLVDLAHGRV
+255 YLVDLLSGKV
-265 LDRASAY
+265 IDRASAY
-272 SGQISAGEDVISR
+272 NGQISAGEDVISR
-285 IIFSQKRDGLNRL
+285 IIFSQRRDGLSRL

-304 TLNGLLEDLA
+304 TLNGLLDELTL
-314 SRNQIPLRQISKA
+314 RNQIPSRQLTKA
-327 VVAGNT
+327 VVTGNT

-340 AIDPSTIR
+340 ALDPRSIR
-348 EMPFIPTISQPL
+348 EMPFIPTVSQPL
-360 PVTAEELGLNINP
+360 PVTAGELGLNINP

-388 ADITAGVVASEMAET
+388 ADITSGVLASGMYQT

-418 VLGNRDWLITCA
+418 VLGNQDWLITCA

-455 IWIDHRTYE
+455 IWINQQTYE
-464 PTYQTIGQL
+464 PTYETIGQL
-473 PARGICGSGMIGLL
+473 APRGICGSGMIGLL
-487 AELFITGIVDKAGKI
+487 AEMFITGVLDKAGKI
-502 QRNLP
+502 RRDLP
-507 TPRVRTGDHGGEYV
+507 TPRVRVGDHGGEYV

-526 QSGIGTD
+526 QSAIGTD

-546 TKGAIYAGFSVLV
+546 TKGAIYAGFSVLTR
-559 QSVGLELAEVEQVFI
+559 SVGLQLADVEQVFI

-593 PDMPWDRFHYLG
+593 PDMPWDRFYYLG
-605 NTSVLGAFYSLVSR
+605 NTSVLGAFHCLMSR
-619 PMRRKVLEVAQK
+619 PLRREVIEIARK

-660 FPSVLRVLNQRE
+660 FPSVMRILEQEKS

>member
-1 MIREPQIEPR
+1 MIEPVER
-11 IAHQAQSGLSSTMA
+11 RNS
-25 QEGSNTPKQAIVVFK
+25 KAIVVFK
-40 PSGQVVQVEI
+40 PSGQVVEVEI

-55 DAAVEAGIALNLPC
+55 DAAVEAGIPLNLPC

-88 HRSGVRLTS
+88 HRSGVRLTA
-97 AEIDEGW
+97 AELEGGW

-123 EEAEIKVTALTVG
+123 ETVEIEFITQTVG

-143 AEFTEE
+143 AEFSGD
-149 LDPSVRRAHVVI
+149 LDPSANRVHVTI
-161 PPPSLDDQTTDWD
+161 EPPSLDDQTTDWD
-174 RLLRELSLEHGIPN
+174 RLLRELSLQHGIQN
-188 ATASLPMLRTLGRD
+188 VTASLPLLRTLGRE
-202 LREAEWNTTAVLE
+202 LREADWDVTAVLD
-215 MGDPELNSCAQPRL
+215 MGDPTLNPCAQPR
-229 IDLLPGDQS
+229 IVDLLPGNQS
-238 DRCYGVAIDIG
+238 DRCYGIAIDIG

-255 YLVDLAHGRV
+255 YLVDMIRGKV
-265 LDRASAY
+265 VDRASAY
-272 SGQISAGEDVISR
+272 NAQISAGEDVISR
-285 IIFSQKRDGLNRL
+285 IIFAGKRGGLNRL

-304 TLNGLLEDLA
+304 TINGLLEELT
-314 SRNQIPLRQISKA
+314 SRNQIPARQISKA

-340 AIDPSTIR
+340 AIDPRTIR
-348 EMPFIPTISQPL
+348 EMPFVPAIGQPL
-360 PVTAEELGLNINP
+360 PVTAEEIGLNINP

-388 ADITAGVVASEMAET
+388 ADITAGVLASDMYST

-487 AELFITGIVDKAGKI
+487 AEMFVTGILDKAGKI
-502 QRNLP
+502 QRDLP
-507 TPRVRTGDHGGEYV
+507 TPRIRVGDHGGEYV

-559 QSVGLELAEVEQVFI
+559 QSVGLELADVEQVFI

-619 PMRRKVLEVAQK
+619 PMRREVIEIANK

-653 PHTDITA
+653 PHTDIGS
-660 FPSVLRVLNQRE
+660 FPSVMRVLEGKE

>member
-1 MIREPQIEPR
+1 MIRDSAFSR
-11 IAHQAQSGLSSTMA
+11 IPNQLQPVAMTETVKRNNSR
-25 QEGSNTPKQAIVVFK
+25 AIVVFK
-40 PSGQVVQVEI
+40 PSGQVIEVEV

-55 DAAVEAGIALNLPC
+55 DAAVEAGVALNLPC

-74 CGRCRVKV
+74 CGRCRVRV
-82 EHGAIS
+82 EHGGIS
-88 HRSGVRLTS
+88 HRSGVRLSS
-97 AEIDEGW
+97 AELEEGW
-104 ALGCQAVVKGDAVV
+104 ALGCQAVVKGDAVI

-123 EEAEIKVTALTVG
+123 EKVEIEFITKTVG

-143 AEFTEE
+143 AEFSGE
-149 LDPSVRRAHVVI
+149 LDPSVRRAHLAI
-161 PPPSLDDQTTDWD
+161 EPPSLDDQTTDWD
-174 RLLRELSLEHGIPN
+174 RLLRELSLTHSIQN
-188 ATASLPMLRTLGRD
+188 VTAELPLLRNLSRD
-202 LREAEWNTTAVLE
+202 LREADWDVTAVLD
-215 MGDPELNSCAQPRL
+215 MGDPVINPGAQPRL
-229 IDLLPGDQS
+229 IDLLPGNQA

-255 YLVDLAHGRV
+255 YLVDLVRGAV
-265 LDRASAY
+265 VDRASAY
-272 SGQISAGEDVISR
+272 NAQISAGEDVISR
-285 IIFSQKRDGLNRL
+285 IIFSQKRDGLHRL
-298 QKMVLK
+298 QQMVLK
-304 TLNGLLEDLA
+304 TLNGLLEELT
-314 SRNQIPLRQISKA
+314 SRNQIPPRQISKA

-340 AIDPSTIR
+340 AIDPRTIR
-348 EMPFIPTISQPL
+348 EMPFIPTISHPL
-360 PVTAEELGLNINP
+360 PITAEDIRLDINP

-378 CLPVVGAYVG
+378 CLPIVGAYVG
-388 ADITAGVVASEMAET
+388 ADITAGVLASGMYDT
-403 DALTLFIDVGTNGEI
+403 DALTLFIDVGTNGEL

-455 IWIDHRTYE
+455 VWIDHRTLE

-487 AELFITGIVDKAGKI
+487 ADMFVTGILDKAGKI
-502 QRNLP
+502 RRDLP
-507 TPRVRTGDHGGEYV
+507 TPRIRVGDHGGEYV

-559 QSVGLELAEVEQVFI
+559 QSVGVQLADVEQVFI
-574 AGAFGQYINVEKAI
+574 AGAFGQYINVEKAV

-605 NTSVLGAFYSLVSR
+605 NTSALGAFYSLVSR
-619 PMRRKVLEVAQK
+619 PMRREVIQVAQK

-660 FPSVLRVLNQRE
+660 FPSVVRILENHKP

>member
-1 MIREPQIEPR
+1 MRDSNNR
-11 IAHQAQSGLSSTMA
+11 RSS
-25 QEGSNTPKQAIVVFK
+25 KAIVVFK
-40 PSGQVVQVEI
+40 PSGQVVEVEV
-50 GTLLS
+50 GTLLA

-74 CGRCRVKV
+74 CGRCRVRV
-82 EHGAIS
+82 EHGGIS
-88 HRSGVRLTS
+88 HRSGVRLTT
-97 AEIDEGW
+97 AELAEGW
-104 ALGCQAVVKGDAVV
+104 ALGCQAVIKGDSVI

-123 EEAEIKVTALTVG
+123 EKVEVEFVTKAVG

-143 AEFTEE
+143 AEFDGIR
-149 LDPSVRRAHVVI
+149 DPSVLRAHLTI
-161 PPPSLDDQTTDWD
+161 APPSLDDQTTDWD
-174 RLLRELSLEHGIPN
+174 RLLRELSVQSGVQNL
-188 ATASLPMLRTLGRD
+188 TASLPMLRTLARD
-202 LREAEWNTTAVLE
+202 LREADWNVTTVLDL
-215 MGDPELNSCAQPRL
+215 GDPETDPCARPRL

-249 TTSNVV
+249 TTSNVI
-255 YLVDLAHGRV
+255 YLVDMLTGKV
-265 LDRASAY
+265 IDRASAY
-272 SGQISAGEDVISR
+272 NAQIQAGEDVISR
-285 IIFSQKRDGLNRL
+285 IVFAQKRDGLSRL

-304 TLNGLLEDLA
+304 TLNSLLDDLTA
-314 SRNQIPLRQISKA
+314 RNQIPSRQISKA

-340 AIDPSTIR
+340 ELDPRTIR
-348 EMPFIPTISQPL
+348 EMPFIPTISQAL

-388 ADITAGVVASEMAET
+388 ADITAGVLASGMYAT
-403 DALTLFIDVGTNGEI
+403 DDLTLFIDVGTNGEI

-455 IWIDHRTYE
+455 IWIDNRTYE
-464 PTYQTIGQL
+464 PTYQTIGGL

-487 AELFITGIVDKAGKI
+487 AELFVTGILDRGGKV
-502 QRNLP
+502 RRDLP
-507 TPRVRTGDHGGEYV
+507 TPRIRVGDHGAEYV
-521 VVWAN
+521 VAWAN
-526 QSGIGTD
+526 QSGVGTD
-533 IVINEVDI
+533 IVLNEVDI

-559 QSVGLELAEVEQVFI
+559 RSVGLEMADVEQVFI
-574 AGAFGQYINVEKAI
+574 AGAFGQYINIEKAI

-593 PDMPWDRFHYLG
+593 PDMPWDRFRYLG
-605 NTSVLGAFYSLVSR
+605 NTSALGAFYSLVSR
-619 PMRRKVLEVAQK
+619 PMRREVIEIARK

-653 PHTDITA
+653 PHTDMTA
-660 FPSVLRVLNQRE
+660 FPSVMRVLEGRTG

>member
-1 MIREPQIEPR
+1 
-11 IAHQAQSGLSSTMA
+11 MA
-25 QEGSNTPKQAIVVFK
+25 QEDKSTSKQAILVFK
-40 PSGQVVQVEI
+40 PSGQVVGVEV

-123 EEAEIKVTALTVG
+123 QEAETKVIAPTVG

-143 AEFTEE
+143 ADFTEE
-149 LDPSVRRAHVVI
+149 LDPSVRRAHVTI
-161 PPPSLDDQTTDWD
+161 SPPSLDDQTTDWD
-174 RLLRELSLEHGIPN
+174 RLLRELSLQHGVSN
-188 ATASLPMLRTLGRD
+188 VTASLPMLRTLGRD

-255 YLVDLAHGRV
+255 YLADLTRGKV

-272 SGQISAGEDVISR
+272 SGQIAAGEDVISR
-285 IIFSQKRDGLNRL
+285 IIFSQKRDGLRRL
-298 QKMVLK
+298 QQMVLK

-388 ADITAGVVASEMAET
+388 ADITAGVVASKMYDT

-487 AELFITGIVDKAGKI
+487 AEMFITGIVDKAGKI

-533 IVINEVDI
+533 IVVNEVDI

-619 PMRRKVLEVAQK
+619 PMRKRVLQVAQK

-660 FPSVLRVLNQRE
+660 FPSVLRVLENRE

>member
-1 MIREPQIEPR
+1 MEET
-11 IAHQAQSGLSSTMA
+11 A
-25 QEGSNTPKQAIVVFK
+25 KQPNHGAIVVFK
-40 PSGQVVQVEI
+40 PSGQVVEVQI

-55 DAAVEAGIALNLPC
+55 DAAVEAGLSLNLPC

-82 EHGAIS
+82 EHGDVS
-88 HRSGVRLTS
+88 HRSAARLTT
-97 AEIDEGW
+97 AERQEGW
-104 ALGCQAVVKGDAVV
+104 ALGCQAVIKGDAVI

-123 EEAEIKVTALTVG
+123 EQVEIEFVTKTVG

-143 AEFTEE
+143 ADFKGEV
-149 LDPSVRRAHVVI
+149 DPSVRRAYVAI
-161 PPPSLDDQTTDWD
+161 TPPSLDDQTTDWD
-174 RLLRELSLEHGIPN
+174 RLLRALSLEHGIREVGAN
-188 ATASLPMLRTLGRD
+188 LATLRDLARD
-202 LREAEWNTTAVLE
+202 LREAEWSVTAVLD
-215 MGDPELNSCAQPRL
+215 MGDPERDTCARPRL
-229 IDLLPGDQS
+229 IDLLPGDQTG
-238 DRCYGVAIDIG
+238 RCYGVAIDIG

-255 YLVDLAHGRV
+255 YLVDLVRGKV
-265 LDRASAY
+265 IDRASAY
-272 SGQISAGEDVISR
+272 SGQIQAGEDVISR
-285 IIFSQKRDGLNRL
+285 IVFAQKRDGLNRL

-304 TLNGLLEDLA
+304 TLNGLLEELT
-314 SRNQIPLRQISKA
+314 SRNQIPASQISKA

-340 AIDPSTIR
+340 ALDPKTIR
-348 EMPFIPTISQPL
+348 EMPFIPTIGQPMA
-360 PVTAEELGLNINP
+360 VTAEELGLAINP
-373 QATVD
+373 RATVD

-388 ADITAGVVASEMAET
+388 ADITAGVLASGMHET

-455 IWIDHRTYE
+455 VWIDARTYE
-464 PTYQTIGQL
+464 PTYETIGNL
-473 PARGICGSGMIGLL
+473 PARGIAGSGMIGLL
-487 AELFITGIVDKAGKI
+487 ADMFITGIVDKAGKI
-502 QRNLP
+502 ARDLP
-507 TPRVRTGDHGGEYV
+507 TPRVRVGDHGGEYV

-546 TKGAIYAGFSVLV
+546 TKGAIYAGFTVLV
-559 QSVGLELAEVEQVFI
+559 QSVGVELADVEQVFI
-574 AGAFGQYINVEKAI
+574 AGAFGQYINIEKAI
-588 QIGLL
+588 HIGLL

-605 NTSVLGAFYSLVSR
+605 NTSALGAFHSLVSR
-619 PMRRKVLEVAQK
+619 AMRHEVFEIAQK

-641 TFYDQFMSALFL
+641 TFYDRFMSALFL

-660 FPSVLRVLNQRE
+660 FPSVMRLLKEREG

>member
-1 MIREPQIEPR
+1 
-11 IAHQAQSGLSSTMA
+11 MA
-25 QEGSNTPKQAIVVFK
+25 QEDKSTSKQAILVFK
-40 PSGQVVQVEI
+40 PSGQVVEVEV

-123 EEAEIKVTALTVG
+123 QEAETKVIAPTVG

-149 LDPSVRRAHVVI
+149 LDPSVRRAHLTI
-161 PPPSLDDQTTDWD
+161 SPPSLDDQTTDWD
-174 RLLRELSLEHGIPN
+174 RLLRELSLQHGVSDV
-188 ATASLPMLRTLGRD
+188 TASLPMLRTLGRD

-215 MGDPELNSCAQPRL
+215 MGDPELNSCARPRL

-255 YLVDLAHGRV
+255 YLVDLARGKV

-272 SGQISAGEDVISR
+272 SGQIAAGEDVISR
-285 IIFSQKRDGLNRL
+285 IIFSQKRDGLRRL
-298 QKMVLK
+298 QQMVLK

-388 ADITAGVVASEMAET
+388 ADITAGVVASKMYET

-487 AELFITGIVDKAGKI
+487 AEMFITGIVDKAGKI
-502 QRNLP
+502 QRDLP

-619 PMRRKVLEVAQK
+619 PMRKRVLEVAQK

-660 FPSVLRVLNQRE
+660 FPSVLRVLENRE